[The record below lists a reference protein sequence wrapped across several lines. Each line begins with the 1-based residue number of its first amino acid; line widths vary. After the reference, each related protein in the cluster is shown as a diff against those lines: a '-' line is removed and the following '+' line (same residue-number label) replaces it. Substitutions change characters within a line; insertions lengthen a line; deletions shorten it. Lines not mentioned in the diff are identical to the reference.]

1 MLDFLEDEKI
11 DKDILDDIK
20 DFRREF
26 GIPDD
31 GRVPVP
37 RFYYYGRD
45 VWEKALTALLTG
57 KNLLLTG
64 SKATGKTVLAE
75 NLAAVFGR
83 PAYNIS
89 FHVNMD
95 AASLIGADTFKDGQV
110 VYREGPVTKCVETG
124 GFAIM
129 DEINMAKNEALA
141 VLHSILDYRR
151 IIDIPGYD
159 LIRVHP
165 AARFI
170 ATMNYGYAGTREL
183 NEALESRFV
192 VVRMPFIKKE
202 NLVKLLMHAYPRLRR
217 KYAEMFADL
226 FYDIK
231 NKADSSEISEK
242 PLDLR
247 GLLDSIDMCQYGL
260 EINKALD
267 MGITD
272 KSDDRYEREL
282 ISDVIRS
289 RLPKKT
295 AAEDIFE

>member
-11 DKDILDDIK
+11 DKNILSDLK
-20 DFRREF
+20 DFREEF

-75 NLAAVFGR
+75 NLAAAFGR

-95 AASLIGADTFKDGQV
+95 AASLIGADTFRDGEV
-110 VYREGPVTKCVETG
+110 VYREGPVTRCVKTG
-124 GFAIM
+124 GFAVM

-151 IIDIPGYD
+151 LIDIPGYD
-159 LIRVHP
+159 LIHVHP

-170 ATMNYGYAGTREL
+170 ATMNYGYAGTRDL

-260 EINKALD
+260 ELNKALD

-272 KSDDRYEREL
+272 KSDDGYEREL
-282 ISDVIRS
+282 IADVIRS

-295 AAEDIFE
+295 ATEDIFE

>member
-11 DKDILDDIK
+11 DKDILSDLK
-20 DFRREF
+20 DFREEF

-75 NLAAVFGR
+75 NLAAAFGR

-95 AASLIGADTFKDGQV
+95 AASLIGADTFRDGEV
-110 VYREGPVTKCVETG
+110 VYREGPVTRCVKTG
-124 GFAIM
+124 GFAVM

-159 LIRVHP
+159 LIHVHP

-170 ATMNYGYAGTREL
+170 ATMNYGYAGTRDL

-202 NLVKLLMHAYPRLRR
+202 NLVKLLMHAYPHLRR

-260 EINKALD
+260 ELNKALD

-272 KSDDRYEREL
+272 KSDDGYEREL
-282 ISDVIRS
+282 IADVIRS

-295 AAEDIFE
+295 ATEDIFE